1 MYKIKGS
8 DDREYGPAT
17 LEQIQHWIREGR
29 VNSRTPLLGPGAT
42 DWKAAAEYPEFNL
55 PPVPPP
61 VAPVAAARPVSTASP
76 IHPSVQERGL
86 AVTSLVLGILS
97 LVCFG
102 LITGIPAIICGHIA
116 HNRARRSP
124 ERYGGAG
131 LAVAGFVTGYVGLLM
146 SLLLPALLLPAFAKA
161 KERAQSIHCMN
172 NLKQVGLSFQVWAQ
186 DHDDQFPFNVGSK
199 DGGTQEAAHAGS
211 DEF

>member
-1 MYKIKGS
+1 
-8 DDREYGPAT
+8 
-17 LEQIQHWIREGR
+17 
-29 VNSRTPLLGPGAT
+29 
-42 DWKAAAEYPEFNL
+42 
-55 PPVPPP
+55 
-61 VAPVAAARPVSTASP
+61 
-76 IHPSVQERGL
+76 
-86 AVTSLVLGILS
+86 
-97 LVCFG
+97 
-102 LITGIPAIICGHIA
+102 
-116 HNRARRSP
+116 SP

-211 DEF
+211 DEFETDPAPHFQALSNELSATIVLVCP